1 MLDRFVAAARAWLN
15 IYRNLTRFAM
25 PLNLLINHYG
35 AIQADAS
42 TDHTARDAV
51 AVPVFHTRQLSHD
64 CPPIIHPRA
73 S

>member
-1 MLDRFVAAARAWLN
+1 MLES
-15 IYRNLTRFAM
+15 
-25 PLNLLINHYG
+25 LLMNRYG

-42 TDHTARDAV
+42 TDHTAGDAV

-64 CPPIIHPRA
+64 RPPSIRPRA

>member
-1 MLDRFVAAARAWLN
+1 MHERFGAAATVQLKLKLIR
-15 IYRNLTRFAM
+15 R
-25 PLNLLINHYG
+25 PVLLLESLLMNRYG

-42 TDHTARDAV
+42 SDQTARDAV

-64 CPPIIHPRA
+64 CPPIIRPRA